1 MSESR
6 VTIVISKYEFM
17 VDIVVD
23 ALETLLKTYS
33 RPLCTLW

>member
-6 VTIVISKYEFM
+6 VTIVISKYEFI
-17 VDIVVD
+17 VDVVVD

-33 RPLCTLW
+33 RPLYILE

>member
-17 VDIVVD
+17 IDVVVD
-23 ALETLLKTYS
+23 TLEILLKTYS
-33 RPLCTLW
+33 RPLYTL

>member
-6 VTIVISKYEFM
+6 VTTVISKYEFI

-23 ALETLLKTYS
+23 ALEMLLKTYS
-33 RPLCTLW
+33 RPLYML